1 MASAQRRQ
9 EVRFTIRPLRWEE
22 ARVISRWHYDGPY
35 AIYDMHMAVP
45 MLTQALFRLFGRSI
59 YFAARDETGSLVGFY
74 SLMSRGGAVEIG
86 LALRPDLT
94 GKGLGLA
101 FVQAGLAYA
110 RQAFSPKTFYLNVAT
125 FNERARRV
133 YERAGFRPHGTFQAR
148 LRGREYE
155 FLEMTR
161 EA

>member
-1 MASAQRRQ
+1 M
-9 EVRFTIRPLRWEE
+9 RFTIRPLRWEE
-22 ARVISRWHYDGPY
+22 ARLISSWHYDGPY
-35 AIYDMHMAVP
+35 AIYDMNMAVP
-45 MLTQALFRLFGRSI
+45 MLTQALFRLFGRSL
-59 YFAARDETGSLVGFY
+59 YFAALDETGSLVGFF
-74 SLMSRGGAVEIG
+74 SLTSRGGTVELG

-94 GKGLGLA
+94 SKGLGLA
-101 FVQAGLAYA
+101 FVQAGLDYA
-110 RQAFSPKTFYLNVAT
+110 RQAYAPKTFYLNVAL

-133 YERAGFRPHGTFQAR
+133 YERAGFRPQGTFKAH